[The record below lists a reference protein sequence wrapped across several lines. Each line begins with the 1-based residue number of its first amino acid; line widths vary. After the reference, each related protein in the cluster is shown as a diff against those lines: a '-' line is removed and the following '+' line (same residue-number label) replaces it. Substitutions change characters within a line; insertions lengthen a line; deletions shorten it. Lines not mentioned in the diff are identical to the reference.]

1 MDKYEI
7 IIFWSDE
14 DQAYVADV
22 PELPGCMAHGD
33 SHESA
38 LQNARSAIEL
48 WIETAKEFGDL
59 IPPLKAGVLPLPKF
73 IDILPTQRQSFRY
86 NTPGSFEP

>member
-1 MDKYEI
+1 MNKYEI

-14 DQAYVADV
+14 DDAYIADV

-38 LQNARSAIEL
+38 LANAKEAIQL
-48 WIETAKEFGDL
+48 WLETAKEFGDP
-59 IPPLKAGVLPLPKF
+59 IPAPKGKR
-73 IDILPTQRQSFRY
+73 LVY
-86 NTPGSFEP
+86 A